1 MKQFIEEVID
11 TTWDNLTEDT
21 IAAAKKVL
29 LDTVGAMIAGANE
42 SSTTQLIEQVA
53 SNHEGKYTV
62 VGSKRQLS
70 RDMAAFINGVSSVA
84 IEMDEGNQWS
94 KGHPAAH
101 VVPALLTVVE
111 EDGTYNGKQFLLHL
125 VKAYEFSSRF
135 GRATTLVP
143 DAHAHGTWG
152 IMGAAATVLLNG
164 NYNSNDFYKGLNIS
178 ASFAMPT
185 MWNAALEGALVRN
198 VYVGHATEQALRTRD
213 LLEANYLAPAGN
225 IEYVFS
231 KVVGSKFDRENFKI
245 DKEKWDIERNYFKDH
260 AYCRY
265 AHAPLDAYEQLI
277 SEHNLSHEQIEAV
290 YVRTYR
296 RAATLSNQHY
306 HNVLSAKFSIPYAI
320 AAWSYK
326 KRSDHGMF
334 HDQYLQDKQIQAF
347 AQKVF
352 VETSEEL
359 EKDYPSIMPAEVE
372 IKLKSGK
379 TYIKRLDL
387 ADSGLG
393 SSVSFNHLVNKFNSL
408 TTHLS
413 DQKRTEIVQWIE
425 RFDELES
432 ISSFMELLRDE

>member
-152 IMGAAATVLLNG
+152 VMGAAATVLLNG

-231 KVVGSKFDRENFKI
+231 KVVGSKFDRENVKI

-296 RAATLSNQHY
+296 
-306 HNVLSAKFSIPYAI
+306 
-320 AAWSYK
+320 
-326 KRSDHGMF
+326 
-334 HDQYLQDKQIQAF
+334 
-347 AQKVF
+347 
-352 VETSEEL
+352 
-359 EKDYPSIMPAEVE
+359 
-372 IKLKSGK
+372 
-379 TYIKRLDL
+379 
-387 ADSGLG
+387 
-393 SSVSFNHLVNKFNSL
+393 
-408 TTHLS
+408 
-413 DQKRTEIVQWIE
+413 
-425 RFDELES
+425 
-432 ISSFMELLRDE
+432 